1 MFKNLWKLI
10 VSLLASVICT
20 LAFMALPNIPILKP
34 WLGLVMES
42 TPEWYMNAYYSIVNS
57 TKTKPECPDI
67 LILDLNEKMTRQDV
81 AELLMLVSTS
91 NPRSVGV
98 DCTFANSDTYDSLQ
112 TAALIDSISVL
123 PKDFPIVFAAVSN
136 EQSALPDSI
145 IRHKGIVNFSGFYQF
160 SPYIEKMPHL
170 TIEMARLAG
179 YDVSR
184 IDPSSFVVN
193 YRKKMFPSIPIYR
206 GFMEDSVYLRERIQ
220 DQMVLIGGLN
230 NRHDVRYV
238 PFLIESYDPSMAG
251 TQIVAYMLSSVIS
264 ASTNE
269 HFEDKRIFHYYSRCT
284 WWENLILVVLLMFCY
299 LWAYVLIDNYQE
311 KHPWIVIIKP
321 MWLFIMMLLMVMIS
335 VAYTAFWFRIP
346 NIMFFMVMTVFM
358 GPSYDM
364 VKQWTKKE

>member
-81 AELLMLVSTS
+81 AELLMLVSAS

-299 LWAYVLIDNYQE
+299 LWAYVLIDNYQD
-311 KHPWIVIIKP
+311 KHSWIAIIKP
-321 MWLFIMMLLMVMIS
+321 MWLFIMMLLMVMVS
-335 VAYTAFWFRIP
+335 VVYTDFCFRIP